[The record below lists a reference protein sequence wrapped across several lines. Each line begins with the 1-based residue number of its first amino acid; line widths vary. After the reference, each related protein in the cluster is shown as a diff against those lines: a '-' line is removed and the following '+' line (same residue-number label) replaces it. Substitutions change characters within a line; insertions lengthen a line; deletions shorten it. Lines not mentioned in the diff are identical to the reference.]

1 MSETRHALIAGRLV
15 QLQQNRKSL
24 HPQRREREEGSSDK
38 ENCQQNTRHSVPR
51 SVAARAAE
59 CPPDCA
65 PNPRQSTPRVA
76 EAHRVRVF
84 VRIRPLPPTVAAATE
99 EGEYDRDR
107 SASVYAHTKKEGRVM
122 ASSEENERER
132 LHAFDFDGVFDSRS
146 DNGHLWRQVGVHAL
160 GLFLNGTDG
169 EGATSAKAKAPQ
181 RSASNASGRV
191 LSHD

>member
-1 MSETRHALIAGRLV
+1 
-15 QLQQNRKSL
+15 
-24 HPQRREREEGSSDK
+24 
-38 ENCQQNTRHSVPR
+38 
-51 SVAARAAE
+51 
-59 CPPDCA
+59 
-65 PNPRQSTPRVA
+65 
-76 EAHRVRVF
+76 
-84 VRIRPLPPTVAAATE
+84 
-99 EGEYDRDR
+99 
-107 SASVYAHTKKEGRVM
+107 M